1 MNTTTPPN
9 HRRRW
14 TPATAARLRW
24 EAETYIGDANY
35 LHRLAARFGRTPHAC
50 RAALRR
56 HYGWTYCGATGYL
69 TIHQV
74 AVLLGVS
81 AAALQRLLERGA
93 FIPGLSRHDG
103 PKPYR
108 ITYDALWD
116 WLTDMRSWHVWTP
129 ARLADPAMRA
139 HFSELR
145 RGWLN
150 SEQVADMLC
159 LSTDSVHR
167 LRREGRLPGA
177 KPTPR
182 STWFRDQDV
191 LAFRSAYF
199 QEAGYAPSRS
209 A

>member
-1 MNTTTPPN
+1 MTTNTPPN

-50 RAALRR
+50 RAALVR

-93 FIPGLSRHDG
+93 FIPEVSRHDG

-145 RGWLN
+145 AGWL
-150 SEQVADMLC
+150 SVAQAAAL
-159 LSTDSVHR
+159 LGITPNALHR
-167 LRREGRLPGA
+167 YRRDGRLPGV
-177 KPTPR
+177 KPAPR
-182 STWFRDQDV
+182 AVWYPQRAVLDFRAV
-191 LAFRSAYF
+191 YRAAERL
-199 QEAGYAPSRS
+199 
-209 A
+209 